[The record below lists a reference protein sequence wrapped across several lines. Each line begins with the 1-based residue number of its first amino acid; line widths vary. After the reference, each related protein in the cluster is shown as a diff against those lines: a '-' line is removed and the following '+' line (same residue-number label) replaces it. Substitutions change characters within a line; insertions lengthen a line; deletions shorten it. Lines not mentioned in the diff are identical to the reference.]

1 MDLEKNL
8 YTIQSYYIVDEK
20 MFDSIINN
28 INYNYL
34 LILFTMSC
42 VYGLL
47 CSIKRPNKNYHLI
60 QNAESIKGEIIN
72 KV

>member
-1 MDLEKNL
+1 MELEKNL
-8 YTIQSYYIVDEK
+8 YTIQNYYIVDEK

-34 LILFTMSC
+34 LILFTMTC
-42 VYGLL
+42 VCGLV
-47 CSIKRPNKNYHLI
+47 CSIKKPNNDYLLI
-60 QNAESIKGEIIN
+60 QNAEPLKCEIIN

>member
-1 MDLEKNL
+1 MELEKNL
-8 YTIQSYYIVDEK
+8 YTIQNYYIVDEK

-28 INYNYL
+28 INYNHL

-42 VYGLL
+42 VCGLL

-60 QNAESIKGEIIN
+60 QNAEPIK
-72 KV
+72 V